1 MDFMGIILDNHHIE
15 YIYIWVFPKI
25 GVSQNGWFI
34 MENPIKVD
42 DLGVPLFLEIPI
54 YIYMLKSSFKSMFQQ
69 VFYSESPWPVSRLS
83 TLIVVS
89 FDGINLNDIHTY
101 PQNKN
106 SPNSMFVFSL
116 MLGWKKL
123 NRQT

>member
-1 MDFMGIILDNHHIE
+1 
-15 YIYIWVFPKI
+15 
-25 GVSQNGWFI
+25 